1 MPKKVA
7 SLKPKTVKPRKSKS
21 SNTLLNIC
29 SNTNPCKYTLSTL
42 TDPLPINDRCNSNI
56 DRYNFNFDRYNSIS
70 DRYNSNSDRYNTNI
84 DRYFS
89 NNDRYFSNDNTSE
102 EEDGLLK
109 PVQRNAANARER
121 ARMRI
126 LSKAFFRLKTTLPW
140 VSTYW
145 KDVENKYC

>member
-56 DRYNFNFDRYNSIS
+56 